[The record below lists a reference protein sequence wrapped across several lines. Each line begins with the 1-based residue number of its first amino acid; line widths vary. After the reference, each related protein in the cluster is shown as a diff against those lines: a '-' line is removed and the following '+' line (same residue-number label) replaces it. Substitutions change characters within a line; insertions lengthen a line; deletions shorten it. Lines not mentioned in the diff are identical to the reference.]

1 MKIPFPASELLNLQ
15 KMQKRFEQQLSF
27 GILPINSLVV
37 NPKSRDAPTKIALA
51 LLTLYTMPSFNEELF
66 DILERKIFRNKKQTG
81 RTGMDL
87 WQIFVMAQFRVGL
100 NLSYDRLH
108 HMCEYD
114 SMLRTLLGIESSR
127 FTEEKIQFSYQNILD
142 NVALLDDELL
152 KEINTLIVKFGADV
166 FKKREGFI
174 VLKDR

>member
-1 MKIPFPASELLNLQ
+1 MR
-15 KMQKRFEQQLSF
+15 KRFEQQLSF

-51 LLTLYTMPSFNEELF
+51 LLNLYTMPSFNEALF
-66 DILERKIFRNKKQTG
+66 EILEQKIFRNKKQTG
-81 RTGMDL
+81 RPGMDL